1 MGTNVEGAQF
11 QAKGAEMASE
21 KTMEEFA
28 DSLIKLSDEKPLEKI
43 SVSDIINDTGR
54 NRKTFYYH
62 FTDKS
67 HLIMWIFRRD
77 LARELED
84 HFDGEQLVF
93 EDASS
98 DPCSDFP
105 YYTFIKRGVRSID
118 GSSFFEALA
127 SCLENRRVFYSRA
140 LRMKDTGN
148 LQDYLY
154 RLYVPAVRSD
164 IDFVLSN
171 RQLKEASADFLSEFY
186 AGAFLSY
193 ITRRIC
199 SPGNKHVMEGVGPF
213 ANIVHSSLENEI
225 KEQQLRR
232 ML

>member
-1 MGTNVEGAQF
+1 
-11 QAKGAEMASE
+11 MASE
-21 KTMEEFA
+21 KTMNEFA
-28 DSLIKLSDEKPLEKI
+28 ASLIKLSDDKPLEKI

-62 FTDKS
+62 FADKN

-77 LARELED
+77 LAHELET

-93 EDASS
+93 ENASD
-98 DPCSDFP
+98 DPCASFP

-118 GSSFFEALA
+118 GARFFEALA
-127 SCLENRRVFYSRA
+127 SCLEHRRTFYARA
-140 LRMKDTGN
+140 LRMSDTGN
-148 LQDYLY
+148 LHDYLY
-154 RLYVPAVRSD
+154 KLYVPAVRSD

-171 RQLKEASADFLSEFY
+171 RQLKGSCADFLSEFY

-225 KEQQLRR
+225 KEQQLKR